1 MAQKTSE
8 LAVKAEGG
16 SIAVI
21 SDDLL
26 EFGTGLEHVT
36 SDDTTIPY
44 LRVLQALSPEL
55 NKNDGKYIQGAE
67 QGNLLNT
74 GLGDV
79 YDGDVGALV
88 VPCYYEKRYVEWI
101 PREKGGGKVED
112 HKSRDILTKCTKND
126 IGKFLLENG
135 NEVIETAYFY
145 VMLCTEDESQWST
158 AVISMS
164 SSQLAKARKWIM
176 QLQARRVQNSAGKMV
191 DAPMFAFKYRVK
203 TVAEQNDR
211 GSWYGYSIGLEGPTT
226 NVEIMK
232 EGQKLLKM
240 IKGGEVSIKEEET
253 ESDELN
259 DEVPF

>member
-126 IGKFLLENG
+126 IGKFLLEN
-135 NEVIETAYFY
+135 EVIETAYFY
-145 VMLCTEDESQWST
+145 VMLCTDDESQWST

-240 IKGGEVSIKEEET
+240 IKGGEVTIKEEIDSEEIT
-253 ESDELN
+253 D
-259 DEVPF
+259 DPF